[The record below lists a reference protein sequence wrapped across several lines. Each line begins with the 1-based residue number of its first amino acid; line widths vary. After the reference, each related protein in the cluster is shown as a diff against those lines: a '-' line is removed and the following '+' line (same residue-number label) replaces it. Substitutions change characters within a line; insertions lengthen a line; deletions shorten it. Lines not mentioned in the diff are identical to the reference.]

1 MSKPEKEQSPIQ
13 AIIRELE
20 HFRWKYD
27 VQDVYY
33 RFLEY
38 VAKSIIAANLGAEE
52 KRRVIE
58 EIHQNTLSCY
68 DKKDQPEMELLYNR
82 LFGIIRSG
90 IESAPFTDI
99 LGPLHMEIIS
109 PSTQASRGMFFTPES
124 VCRMMARISMPES
137 EMRQIIEENGCVSI
151 SDPCSGAGAM
161 ILAGA
166 WVIND
171 MGFPPE
177 KMRAECIDIDIHC
190 CYCAYIQMS
199 LNGIY
204 GVVKNGNSLSQEFN
218 FTLVTPSLAIEMHR
232 DAKEKAPDLIKDPVE
247 EKVS

>member
-27 VQDVYY
+27 VQEVYY

-38 VAKSIIAANLGAEE
+38 ATKSIMASYLSPQE
-52 KRRVIE
+52 KQLVIQ
-58 EIHQNTLSCY
+58 EIFKNTLERYAAS
-68 DKKDQPEMELLYNR
+68 DRAEMELLYNR
-82 LFGIIRSG
+82 LFGILRA
-90 IESAPFTDI
+90 ETEKAPYTDI
-99 LGPLHMEIIS
+99 LGPVHMEIVS
-109 PSTQASRGMFFTPES
+109 RSTQAARGMFFTPEH
-124 VCRMMARISMPES
+124 VCRMMARINMPES
-137 EMRQIIEENGCVSI
+137 EMRQIIEEKGCVSI

-171 MGFPPE
+171 MGFPQE

-204 GVVKNGNSLSQEFN
+204 GVVKNGNSLSQAFN
-218 FTLVTPSLAIEMHR
+218 LILVTPQLAIENNR
-232 DAKEKAPDLIKDPVE
+232 KEEVAQVDPEKILAE
-247 EKVS
+247 EHAS